1 MSIGGTWTGAGDA
14 TSANAKFWTN
24 KIKEREREFYS
35 KTFQFYL
42 KFLPYHSTLQRIGD
56 FEAKLFAENYD
67 INAESSKFVL

>member
-1 MSIGGTWTGAGDA
+1 MRLLQTQNFERT
-14 TSANAKFWTN
+14 KL
-24 KIKEREREFYS
+24 KREREFYS